1 MSKEVDSTFIYII
14 VLGMLCAF
22 GPICTDIYLPALP
35 NIATYFQ
42 ASASQVQLSLT
53 TSFLGLAVG
62 QIIIGPLSDIYGR
75 RPLML
80 IFLVC
85 FVLSSYM
92 CANATSIEQLII
104 FRFLQGISGASG
116 IVLSRAIACDLYA
129 GSQLTRFMSMLM
141 SVNSIAPIVGPILG
155 SMIIVKY
162 DFKFIFYFLCLWGVI
177 LFILHFIFIKESANI
192 SKSDQHALLNSLKSM
207 YKELKNKNFMLLVLS
222 MSCIMGG
229 FFSYLSAS
237 SFVFQRIYAYSS
249 FAYALVFSVNAIL
262 ISLLAILAGRLS
274 KVLGDIKIVR
284 LSIYVM
290 IIVSFAAIAIA
301 FIKPQSSIFILLALS
316 CFVPMIGS
324 SQTAA
329 FAIVMGQAKGAKGS
343 ASGIFGVGTFVLGA
357 ICSPLVGLLGEM
369 SMIPLAII
377 MLCSSVL
384 ALILFNL
391 VIKN

>member
-1 MSKEVDSTFIYII
+1 
-14 VLGMLCAF
+14 
-22 GPICTDIYLPALP
+22 
-35 NIATYFQ
+35 
-42 ASASQVQLSLT
+42 
-53 TSFLGLAVG
+53 
-62 QIIIGPLSDIYGR
+62 
-75 RPLML
+75 
-80 IFLVC
+80 
-85 FVLSSYM
+85 
-92 CANATSIEQLII
+92 
-104 FRFLQGISGASG
+104 
-116 IVLSRAIACDLYA
+116 
-129 GSQLTRFMSMLM
+129 
-141 SVNSIAPIVGPILG
+141 
-155 SMIIVKY
+155 
-162 DFKFIFYFLCLWGVI
+162 
-177 LFILHFIFIKESANI
+177 
-192 SKSDQHALLNSLKSM
+192 
-207 YKELKNKNFMLLVLS
+207 